1 MSDATIRP
9 LIVAVLAT
17 VPDIGRLYAHERAA
31 ADWSVF
37 LTFFKVAIAGVPQI
51 RGWEVSRKSC
61 GEALEEL
68 GAGQGNTDQRHGY
81 VIRGYLGVSDK
92 DNTEKIFND
101 LIDAIADAFRNTRL
115 ADDLSH
121 DYIRATIIE
130 SRFFS
135 SVLCHYT
142 ELSLT
147 VTEEP

>member
-1 MSDATIRP
+1 MSDARIRP
-9 LIVAVLAT
+9 LIVAVLAA
-17 VPDIGRLYAHERAA
+17 VPAIGQLHAYERAA
-31 ADWSVF
+31 LDWNVF
-37 LTFFKVAIAGVPQI
+37 LAFFKATIAGVPQI

-101 LIDAIADAFRNTRL
+101 LIDAIAAAFRNTRL

-121 DYIRATIIE
+121 EYISAAIIE
-130 SRFFS
+130 PRFFG

-142 ELSLT
+142 ELTLT
-147 VTEEP
+147 ITEEP